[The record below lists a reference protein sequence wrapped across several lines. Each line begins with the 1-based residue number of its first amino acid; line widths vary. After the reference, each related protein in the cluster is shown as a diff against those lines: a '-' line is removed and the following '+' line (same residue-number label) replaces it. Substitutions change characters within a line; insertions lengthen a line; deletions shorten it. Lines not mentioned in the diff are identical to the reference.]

1 MKSLIRNLTAFLFV
15 GILVGNIATAQGL
28 SEQVAKMGSQ
38 AVQGYLSPALRGWD
52 ADLNSDLYHTAD
64 LHDFFG
70 FDIQIKAAFMP
81 AKDEDKSYT
90 FYPDPTYTISGHTF
104 HRGTDYAN
112 SLTAPTVIGGGD
124 DVPFKINGNTL
135 FTLPKGITMPI
146 SGVPLAMAQ
155 ASLGLP
161 LGFEV
166 TGRFVPTMKFGDVG
180 KYNLVGFG
188 VRHSIDQYIPMCPVD
203 IAIHFFTT
211 KFAIQD
217 STGSDLITGKGTA
230 YGIEVSKN
238 LLFLTLYG
246 GFQMESGSVTLNKFE
261 GLFTDPTTG
270 ASQKATIDGFEQSGN
285 KSRFTVGARLLLLFI
300 NVHAEYS
307 IAKYPVV
314 AAGVGISIR

>member
-1 MKSLIRNLTAFLFV
+1 MKSLVRCLTALL
-15 GILVGNIATAQGL
+15 LVGLLLGNVVTAQDL
-28 SEQVAKMGSQ
+28 SEQIAKMGSQ
-38 AVQGYLSPALRGWD
+38 AVQGYLSPALRGWE
-52 ADLNSDLYHTAD
+52 ADLNSGLYHTAD
-64 LHDFFG
+64 LHDFGG

-90 FYPDPTYTISGHTF
+90 FTYNNT
-104 HRGTDYAN
+104 RY
-112 SLTAPTVIGGGD
+112 TAPTVIGGGE
-124 DVPFKINGNTL
+124 DVPVIENGRTVV
-135 FTLPKGITMPI
+135 TLPKGISMPI

-155 ASLGLP
+155 ASIGLP

-180 KYNLVGFG
+180 KYNLLGFG

-211 KFAIQD
+211 KFNIQD
-217 STGSDLITGKGTA
+217 STGFNLITGKGTA
-230 YGIEVSKN
+230 YGIEVSKD

-246 GFQMESGSVTLNKFE
+246 GFQLESGSVTLNNFE
-261 GLFTDPTTG
+261 GVYTNPITG
-270 ASQKATIDGFEQSGN
+270 VSQKTQIDGFERTGN
-285 KSRFTVGARLLLLFI
+285 KSRFTLGARLLLLFI

-307 IAKYPVV
+307 FATNPVL